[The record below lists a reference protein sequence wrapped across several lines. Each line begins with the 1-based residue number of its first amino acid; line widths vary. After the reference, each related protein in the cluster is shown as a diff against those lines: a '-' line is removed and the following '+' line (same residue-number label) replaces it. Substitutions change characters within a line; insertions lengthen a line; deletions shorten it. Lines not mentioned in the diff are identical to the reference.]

1 MGCPAK
7 QFVTSQ
13 AECLKSLLK
22 LEATRNVSVEK
33 LVESIQEL
41 VQQQQRNMEG
51 ATEVAHFNVIFSNPR
66 RLLVFHI
73 ARRSL
78 KTCQDLKIVIYQ
90 TTTIL
95 PVKERNLETTKII
108 DGLSMFAHA
117 ALVLKEKV
125 DDHFSVSLPD
135 FKQLSQILSQLTA
148 NVI

>member
-1 MGCPAK
+1 
-7 QFVTSQ
+7 
-13 AECLKSLLK
+13 
-22 LEATRNVSVEK
+22 
-33 LVESIQEL
+33 
-41 VQQQQRNMEG
+41 MER